1 MVKSDFYAFLRFC
14 KVPKTRINK
23 GDFFSVCNGFGDLL
37 FGAARRFC
45 PRGLPACSRYQSR
58 RATVLANLFAMYN
71 APHPEILYC
80 FLFGFLSFSRSC
92 AASGCCHQI
101 GSLCSLFGQRP
112 SFFLAASA
120 TGGARKRPHLRY
132 TPMINGTIITR
143 CAWNVKCIKKSL
155 NPEN

>member
-1 MVKSDFYAFLRFC
+1 MTGFEPATSCSQSRRATICATSRFCIEFLSFCVEVGQTVVKVLFHAFLRFC

-71 APHPEILYC
+71 ALHPDDQRYYYNKMCSECQGYQKK
-80 FLFGFLSFSRSC
+80 FKSRKLIFQKPC
-92 AASGCCHQI
+92 
-101 GSLCSLFGQRP
+101 
-112 SFFLAASA
+112 
-120 TGGARKRPHLRY
+120 
-132 TPMINGTIITR
+132 GTINSTQ
-143 CAWNVKCIKKSL
+143 S
-155 NPEN
+155 